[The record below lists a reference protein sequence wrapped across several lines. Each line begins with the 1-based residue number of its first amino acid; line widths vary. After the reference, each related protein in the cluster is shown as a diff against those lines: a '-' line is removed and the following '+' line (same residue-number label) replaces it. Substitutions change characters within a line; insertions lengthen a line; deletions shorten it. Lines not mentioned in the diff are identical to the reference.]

1 MSIIESILNFE
12 NNKIEAGMNTPEQV
26 EQLVINLHKV
36 IDNNLDGDV
45 VEFGCFVGESS
56 KYLMKTLVETKVNKN
71 LYVYDS
77 FEGLPDL
84 SKWEENTGWRPR
96 TLKTSEEILIQN
108 FKQNNL
114 PIPIIHKDWF
124 KNVPD
129 YKIPEKICF
138 AFLDGDF
145 YDSIYDSLTKIYD
158 KVVDGGVIL
167 FHDYLR
173 PDLPGVDG
181 AIVDFLN
188 ERGLEYNVVEL
199 CNQLGMLVKG
209 DYTTVKKKEQSIIPI
224 TNSSDEKITIVT
236 GLWDIGRDKL
246 ENNWSRSYKHYLE
259 KFSQL
264 LKIENNLI
272 IFGDEE
278 LQKFVSKYRD
288 NSNTQFILRSTD
300 WFKNNDYY
308 DKIQSIRKTPEWY
321 GQVGWLEESTQA
333 KLELYNPL
341 VMSKMFLL
349 NDAKIMDK
357 FNSDYL
363 FWLDAGITNTV
374 HSGYFTHDKVINKL
388 PRHLKN
394 FTFIAFPYEAE
405 SEIHGFKFNELNKYA
420 GNKVTLVGRGGFFGG
435 HKDYIT
441 QVNGIY
447 YQLLIDTLNN
457 GLMGT
462 EESLFSILMYKYP
475 ELTSYFEIDYNG
487 LINKFFEDLKTDSV
501 VLNQTVQIISNE
513 ISPRQTTKIVPNIKR
528 VDKVGVYVIGFNSPK
543 QFETL
548 IISMLEYDKN
558 FIEKPRKILLDNST
572 DLSTTPEY
580 SELCSQYG
588 FEHIKKDNLGSCGC
602 RQWIAEHFDKSD
614 LEHMFFFEDDMFF
627 YPQKGEI
634 CRNGFNRVVD
644 DLYNKSLNIARNE
657 NFDFLKLNF
666 SEFFG
671 DNSTQ
676 WSWYNV
682 PQVVRDEFWPE
693 YPRLPELGTDPNA
706 PKVKYENV
714 KSYEGLPYVTG
725 EIYYCNWPQVVS
737 KSGSRKMFLN
747 TTWAHP
753 YEQTW
758 MSYMFQEVKKGNL
771 NFGLLLLT
779 PTEHNRFD
787 HYNRELRK
795 ES

>member
-12 NNKIEAGMNTPEQV
+12 NNKIESGMNTPEQV

-145 YDSIYDSLTKIYD
+145 YDSIYDSLTKVYD

-173 PDLPGVDG
+173 PDLPGVDA

-188 ERGLEYNVVEL
+188 ERGLEYNVIEL

-209 DYTTVKKKEQSIIPI
+209 DNTQVKKKELTINPI
-224 TNSSDEKITIVT
+224 THPSNDKITIVT

-259 KFSQL
+259 KFTQL
-264 LKIENNLI
+264 LKIDNNLI

-278 LQKFVSKYRD
+278 LQKLVTKYRD
-288 NSNTQFILRSTD
+288 SSNTQFILRNTD

-308 DKIQSIRKTPEWY
+308 EKIQSIRNKPEWY

-349 NDAKIMDK
+349 NDARIMDK

-374 HSGYFTHDKVINKL
+374 HSGYFTHDKVIDKL
-388 PRHLKN
+388 PKYLKN
-394 FTFIAFPYEAE
+394 FTFISFPYEAE
-405 SEIHGFKFNELNKYA
+405 SEIHGFKYDELNKYS

-435 HKDYIT
+435 HKDYIS
-441 QVNGIY
+441 QINGIY
-447 YQLLIDTLNN
+447 YTLLIDTLSNN
-457 GLMGT
+457 LMGT

-475 ELTSYFEIDYNG
+475 ELTSYFEIENNG
-487 LINKFFEDLKTDSV
+487 LISKFFEELKNDNV
-501 VLNQTVQIISNE
+501 ELKQTVQVISNDTQLVQ
-513 ISPRQTTKIVPNIKR
+513 STTIKPVINR
-528 VDKVGVYVIGFNSPK
+528 VDNVGVYVIGFNSPK

-580 SELCSQYG
+580 SKLCSEYG
-588 FEHIKKDNLGSCGC
+588 FEHIKKDNLGICGG

-614 LEHMFFFEDDMFF
+614 LEYMFFFEDDMFF
-627 YPQKGEI
+627 YPKKGDV

-644 DLYNKSLNIARNE
+644 DLYSKSLHIAKNE

-682 PQVVRDEFWPE
+682 PQVVRDEYWSD
-693 YPRLPELGTDPNA
+693 YPKLPEIGTDPNA
-706 PKVKYENV
+706 PKVSYKNV

-747 TTWAHP
+747 TTWNHP

-758 MSYMFQEVKKGNL
+758 MSYMYQELKKGNL

-787 HYNRELRK
+787 HYNRDLRK

>member
-145 YDSIYDSLTKIYD
+145 YDSIYDSLTKVYD

-173 PDLPGVDG
+173 PDLPGVDA

-209 DYTTVKKKEQSIIPI
+209 DNTQSKKKELTIDPI
-224 TNSSDEKITIVT
+224 THPSNDKITIVT

-246 ENNWSRSYKHYLE
+246 ENNWSRSYKHYIE
-259 KFSQL
+259 KFTQL
-264 LKIENNLI
+264 LKIDANLI

-278 LQKFVSKYRD
+278 LQKLVKKYRD
-288 NSNTQFILRSTD
+288 NTNTQFILRNTD

-308 DKIQSIRKTPEWY
+308 EKIQTIRQKSEWY
-321 GQVGWLEESTQA
+321 SQVGWLEESTQA

-374 HSGYFTHDKVINKL
+374 HAGYFTHDKVIDKL
-388 PRHLKN
+388 SKYLKN
-394 FTFIAFPYEAE
+394 FTFISFPYEAE
-405 SEIHGFKFNELNKYA
+405 SEIHGFKYDELNKYA

-435 HKDYIT
+435 HKDYIS

-447 YQLLIDTLNN
+447 YSLLIDTLNN
-457 GLMGT
+457 NLMGT

-475 ELTSYFEIDYNG
+475 ELTSYFEIDYSG
-487 LINKFFEDLKTDSV
+487 LISKFFEDLKNDNV
-501 VLNQTVQIISNE
+501 ELKQTVQVISNDTQLVQSTN
-513 ISPRQTTKIVPNIKR
+513 IIPNINR
-528 VDKVGVYVIGFNSPK
+528 VDNVGVYVIGFNSPK

-580 SELCSQYG
+580 SRLCSEYG
-588 FEHIKKDNLGSCGC
+588 FEHIKKDNLGICGG

-614 LEHMFFFEDDMFF
+614 LEFMYFFEDDMFF
-627 YPQKGEI
+627 YPKKGDV

-644 DLYNKSLNIARNE
+644 DLYNKSLNIAKNE

-693 YPRLPELGTDPNA
+693 YYRLPEQGTDSNA

-747 TTWAHP
+747 TTWSHP

-758 MSYMFQEVKKGNL
+758 MSYMFQELKKGNL

-787 HYNRELRK
+787 HYNRDLRK

>member
-1 MSIIESILNFE
+1 MGIIDSILNFE

-26 EQLVINLHKV
+26 EQLVVNLHKV
-36 IDNNLDGDV
+36 IDNNLEGDV

-209 DYTTVKKKEQSIIPI
+209 DNTQVKKKEITINPI
-224 TNSSDEKITIVT
+224 TTSSNDKITIVT

-259 KFSQL
+259 KFTQL
-264 LKIENNLI
+264 LKIDNNLI

-278 LQKFVSKYRD
+278 LQKLVSKYRD
-288 NSNTQFILRSTD
+288 SSNTQFILRSTD

-308 DKIQSIRKTPEWY
+308 EKIQSIRKTPEWY

-349 NDAKIMDK
+349 NDARIMDK

-374 HSGYFTHDKVINKL
+374 HSGYFTHDKVIDKL
-388 PRHLKN
+388 PKYLKN
-394 FTFIAFPYEAE
+394 FTFISFPYEAE
-405 SEIHGFKFNELNKYA
+405 SEIHGFKYNELNKYA

-435 HKDYIT
+435 HKDYIS
-441 QVNGIY
+441 QINGIY
-447 YQLLIDTLNN
+447 YSLLIDTLSNN
-457 GLMGT
+457 LMGT
-462 EESLFSILMYKYP
+462 EESLFSILMYKYSD
-475 ELTSYFEIDYNG
+475 LTSYFEIENNG
-487 LINKFFEDLKTDSV
+487 LISKFFEELKNGNV
-501 VLNQTVQIISNE
+501 ELKQTVQVISNDTQLV
-513 ISPRQTTKIVPNIKR
+513 PTTTIKPNINR
-528 VDKVGVYVIGFNSPK
+528 VDNVGVYVIGFNSPK

-580 SELCSQYG
+580 SRLCSEYG
-588 FEHIKKDNLGSCGC
+588 FEHIKKDNLGICGG

-614 LEHMFFFEDDMFF
+614 LEYMFFFEDDMFF
-627 YPQKGEI
+627 YPKKGDV

-644 DLYNKSLNIARNE
+644 DLYHKSLHIAKNE
-657 NFDFLKLNF
+657 KFDFLKLNF

-693 YPRLPELGTDPNA
+693 YPKLPELGTDPNA
-706 PKVKYENV
+706 PKVNYKNV

-725 EIYYCNWPQVVS
+725 EVYYCNWPQVVS

-747 TTWAHP
+747 TTWSHP

-758 MSYMFQEVKKGNL
+758 MSYMFQELKKGNL

-787 HYNRELRK
+787 HYSRELRK